1 MINRFAHAQWF
12 MRIKVCPKC
21 QKPVEASDYRTSLL
35 VLWGGMDPRFR
46 CRKCGFMGPV
56 IELTDEAEKQP
67 GD

>member
-1 MINRFAHAQWF
+1 